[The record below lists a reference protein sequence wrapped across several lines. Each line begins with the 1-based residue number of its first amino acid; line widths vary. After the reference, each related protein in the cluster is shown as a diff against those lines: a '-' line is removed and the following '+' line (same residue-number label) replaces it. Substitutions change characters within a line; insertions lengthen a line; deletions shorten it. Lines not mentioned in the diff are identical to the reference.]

1 MLIKAANF
9 HIKFLQLQP
18 LEDWP
23 QVWTENLE
31 SEKEWRREREV
42 ERKIKRER
50 EREVREGREGSVPG
64 KKFGEQRKR
73 QVCVCV
79 FRGHTHTHLFST
91 EGQV

>member
-50 EREVREGREGSVPG
+50 ERGKGGSRGRICARKEVWRA
-64 KKFGEQRKR
+64 KKKTG
-73 QVCVCV
+73 VCVCLQ
-79 FRGHTHTHLFST
+79 RSHTHTLV
-91 EGQV
+91 QY